1 MDFECSKM
9 NFPRIIKPG
18 LMRRFLWHFI
28 YGTCLL
34 ILVNNSIVNAQAVCG
49 VTDYIWP
56 TSAGQAIL
64 SDKYKVWVKDAAGNE
79 KELQVLMAN
88 AIAEGDWMQTELT
101 GRTLSFVNIAYDAA
115 SCSGITFRIEKMFGT
130 GASEIKIA
138 PRSYGYA
145 GTLSNNNKTASFSM
159 DEVSRYISV
168 NFVAPDNKTANRG
181 WIKHMLCINVD
192 TTESDIPSTTGA
204 GVVVYNN
211 NLPAAS
217 VKNASLLYFPPGYH
231 NLKNFS
237 EAGVAGGSISVN
249 GQITIVDNQSIYIAG
264 GAFVEGLIERTSN
277 NHLNQKLYGRGIWT
291 GRQYTWARTPGYT
304 GIDFR
309 QLINLGRARIEGL
322 TFMDS
327 PNHGIVSGNQSKI
340 KNIKFYGWHSNNDA
354 IRTGSGSEIS
364 FSFIRAVDDFFYNFD
379 NWVHDCVFWAG
390 HNGAILTY
398 GWGGNAGD
406 NTYNSGSSL
415 MENIDIINPEWIG
428 LGNNNGIVASQ
439 VGYDYKPFG
448 YGGSTQTVLRNF
460 RIEGS
465 IPGIVNLKPRSD
477 ASGNIAVKVPVAKV
491 GYLGDL
497 LLENF
502 EVDNQF
508 LKGLIRGEA
517 NAASDGAATWL
528 VKNVEFRNV
537 KVNNNCITTGTFSNY
552 ITVSASTVENIMYS
566 SCLVSSAGSATR
578 QSNKIVIYPNPFR
591 ENIYLKTSTGNF
603 PLGDYRL
610 LNVQGVIIEQGKI
623 NAGSIILA
631 KEIEIGYYFLE
642 VSSSKGKSVFK
653 IYKH

>member
-1 MDFECSKM
+1 MGGFIS
-9 NFPRIIKPG
+9 R
-18 LMRRFLWHFI
+18 LI
-28 YGTCLL
+28 YGICF
-34 ILVNNSIVNAQAVCG
+34 IIVTNHTVVKAQAVCG
-49 VTDYIWP
+49 VTDYTWP
-56 TSAGQAIL
+56 TSTGQALL
-64 SDKYKVWVKDAAGNE
+64 SDKYKVWVKDDSGNE
-79 KELQVLMAN
+79 KELQVLMSN

-101 GRTLSFVNIAYDAA
+101 GRTLSFVNIAYNSA
-115 SCSGITFRIEKMFGT
+115 SCSGITFRIEKLFGT
-130 GASEIKIA
+130 GATEVKIS
-138 PRSYGYA
+138 PRSYGYIA
-145 GTLSNNNKTASFSM
+145 ALSNSNKTASFTM

-168 NFVAPDNKTANRG
+168 NFVAADNKTSNRG

-192 TTESDIPSTTGA
+192 TTETDIPSTTGA
-204 GVVVYNN
+204 GVVVYDNS
-211 NLPAAS
+211 LPAAV

-231 NLKNFS
+231 NLKNFA
-237 EAGVAGGSISVN
+237 EAGATGGNISVN
-249 GQITIVDNQSIYIAG
+249 GQITIIDNQSIYLAG

-277 NHLNQKLYGRGIWT
+277 SHLNQKLFGRGIWT

-309 QLINLGRARIEGL
+309 QLINIGRARIEGL

-354 IRTGSGSEIS
+354 VRTGTGSEIS

-390 HNGAILTY
+390 HNGAIITY

-477 ASGNIAVKVPVAKV
+477 ASGNIAVQVPAANV

-497 LLENF
+497 LIENF
-502 EVDNQF
+502 EVDHQF
-508 LKGLIRGEA
+508 SKGLIRGET
-517 NAASDGAATWL
+517 NAANNGTATWL
-528 VKNVEFRNV
+528 VKNVEFKNV
-537 KVNNNCITTGTFSNY
+537 KVNSNCITTGNFNDY
-552 ITVSASTVENIMYS
+552 LTVSTSTVQNILYS
-566 SCLVSSAGSATR
+566 GCLVNSVRPAT
-578 QSNKIVIYPNPFR
+578 QLSDPPVVFPNPFSD
-591 ENIYLKTSTGNF
+591 NIYIKTSSGF
-603 PLGDYRL
+603 FLFGDYRL
-610 LNVQGVIIEQGKI
+610 LNTHGIIISQGKL
-623 NAGSIILA
+623 NAGSGILTRDLNT
-631 KEIEIGYYFLE
+631 GYYILE
-642 VSSSKGKSVFK
+642 ILSQKGKSVFK
-653 IYKH
+653 ILKQ

>member
-1 MDFECSKM
+1 MRKVIC
-9 NFPRIIKPG
+9 NFSVCYI
-18 LMRRFLWHFI
+18 
-28 YGTCLL
+28 L
-34 ILVNNSIVNAQAVCG
+34 INLFYVIAANAQPVCG
-49 VTDYIWP
+49 VTDYTWP
-56 TSAGQAIL
+56 VASGQAVL

-79 KELQVLMAN
+79 KELQVLMSN
-88 AIAEGDWMQTELT
+88 AIATGDWMQDELT
-101 GRTLSFVNIAYDAA
+101 GRTLSFVNIAYNSA
-115 SCSGITFRIEKMFGT
+115 SCSGITFRIEKLFGT
-130 GASEIKIA
+130 GATEVKTS
-138 PRSYGYA
+138 PRSYGYIA
-145 GTLSNNNKTASFSM
+145 ALSNSNKTASFTL

-168 NFVAPDNKTANRG
+168 NFVAADNKTSNRG

-192 TTESDIPSTTGA
+192 TTETDIPSTTGA

-211 NLPAAS
+211 NLPAAT
-217 VKNASLLYFPPGYH
+217 VKNAAILYFPPGYH
-231 NLKNFS
+231 NLKNFA
-237 EAGVAGGSISVN
+237 EAGAAGGNISVN
-249 GQITIVDNQSIYIAG
+249 GQITIIDNQSIYLAG
-264 GAFVEGLIERTSN
+264 GAFVEGLIERTSS
-277 NHLNQKLYGRGIWT
+277 NHVNQKLFGRGIWT

-309 QLINLGRARIEGL
+309 QLVNIGRARIEGL

-364 FSFIRAVDDFFYNFD
+364 FSILRAVDDFFYNFD
-379 NWVHDCVFWAG
+379 NWVHDCVLWAG
-390 HNGAILTY
+390 HNGAVLTY
-398 GWGGNAGD
+398 GWGGTAGD

-477 ASGNIAVKVPVAKV
+477 ANGNIAIQVPAANV

-497 LLENF
+497 LIENF

-508 LKGLIRGEA
+508 SKGLIRGEA
-517 NAASDGAATWL
+517 NAANNGTVAWL
-528 VKNVEFRNV
+528 VKNVEFKNV
-537 KVNNNCITTGTFSNY
+537 KVNNDCITSSNFNNY
-552 ITVSASTVENIMYS
+552 LNVSTATTQAISFGNCVVTSIQSVNALS
-566 SCLVSSAGSATR
+566 SQISV
-578 QSNKIVIYPNPFR
+578 YPNPFVDYV
-591 ENIYLKTSTGNF
+591 YLKFLTGAF
-603 PLGDYRL
+603 VSGDYRMMDS
-610 LNVQGVIIEQGKI
+610 QGRVLMYGKLR
-623 NAGSIILA
+623 GSNGVSFRNFQPGLYI
-631 KEIEIGYYFLE
+631 LE
-642 VSSSKGKSVFK
+642 VNTSRGKSVHK
-653 IYKH
+653 IIRQ